1 MHLIQIIL
9 LIIIIII
16 IIANCYYQHWKL
28 WFNSYFLIVQTIYTL
43 KQQPDIFHNKDVH
56 ITLFVPHVVEQIHM
70 MSKTI
75 FH

>member
-28 WFNSYFLIVQTIYTL
+28 WFNSYFLNSTNHTL
-43 KQQPDIFHNKDVH
+43 KQQPDIFHNKDAH